1 MPKGTKRMADAYRI
15 AEESQ
20 GRTIELPTYF
30 AAPISVEAA
39 EAEDDRIVFLRA
51 RTQDGIL
58 TEVPVPAEVLE
69 EALLTSRAE
78 VSRLA
83 PPDDLFLFIENARI
97 RLSFAYDP
105 YFAVS
110 LSGIQALPHQLEAVY
125 ERMLPQSRLR
135 FLLADDPGSGKT
147 IMAGL
152 LIKEL
157 KLRAVLDRVLI
168 VCPAPLTIQ
177 WQDEM
182 SSRFE
187 ETFEIVGAELAKN
200 TLAGNAWERFPQVIT
215 SLDFAKQPDVRQ
227 GIARVRWDLVV
238 VDEAHKC
245 SARSYGRE
253 VKKTRRYELGE
264 LLTMESDR
272 LLFLTATP
280 HQGDTDQFSHFLRLL
295 DPDQFV
301 DLNLDREMISLEGSP
316 WFHRRIKE
324 ELKDFDGKP
333 LFKKRDVFT
342 QPFEL
347 SPSEKRLYDEITDYI
362 NEFLPRQTG
371 GRRRSSVALARTVF
385 QRRLAS
391 SLGAIEATLVSR
403 RDRFRNVFEELESL
417 PPAKRE
423 ARLRELR
430 LLEMDEEMDTDD
442 EEAQEEE
449 RIASEATVAERLDDI
464 TREID
469 RLNELVDL
477 ARRTRAAAEET
488 KLRALRRCLEKSEF
502 KELKDGRGK
511 LLIFTEFRATQDY
524 LVEHLESWGYTTCT
538 IHGGM
543 DAQRRKQAQID
554 FLRDRQI
561 CVATEAA
568 GEGINLQFC
577 HLMINY
583 DIPWN
588 PNRLEQRMGRI
599 HRIGQ
604 KRDVTVFNFVETQ
617 HTIEGRIL
625 LRLLTK
631 LDEIRKHLKDRVF
644 DVIGILLK
652 LNDVN
657 LEEMLRD
664 AAYNPARVEE
674 YEGQIERISF
684 ERLKDYEEA
693 TGVALAQRQ
702 VDLDRVRPKGWS
714 SEERRLMPEY
724 VEKFFIRAAEKVRL
738 RVEPRADSLWRV
750 EHVPERLRAPALGA
764 VKRFG
769 IPAIQYRKLTVHKEH
784 LSQDRHLDAEL
795 LSPGH
800 PLFAATSELLD
811 EQLRPVRQGT
821 ASFVDPVSPHP
832 YRLYFFHIEVAGEM
846 PGGRGGTTRP
856 IPAHEELAVVLEDEQ
871 GALGMAAPDILH
883 DLTPDGVGRKAELA
897 SRDDVRRAERWVQ
910 IQRTTAKLKE
920 LREERDRE
928 VQIRREYLER
938 SFHELVRRRR
948 EEWARL
954 AARVASGEDAAK
966 LARDEAQKVLAETER
981 RRDQKLAELRHLTVL
996 RPGPARYLGCAVVN
1010 PVEDE
1015 DVARVARVDENVE
1028 RVAVEVAMEYERTQR
1043 WEPTYIGDARDGSG
1057 FDIRS
1062 VREPPGQEGS
1072 QEVRRIEVKGRG
1084 GSEATVMLSPNEW
1097 VQAHR
1102 HGSTYWLYV
1111 VTDCTSSERRLLRI
1125 QDPARK
1131 LGRQAERMTVVKG
1144 FLLPAHAVEEAA
1156 EGSR

>member
-1 MPKGTKRMADAYRI
+1 MADAYRI
-15 AEESQ
+15 AEEAQ

-30 AAPISVEAA
+30 AAPVTVEAA
-39 EAEDDRIVFLRA
+39 EAEDERMIFLRA
-51 RTQDGIL
+51 RTADGLL
-58 TEVPVPAEVLE
+58 TEVPVPADILE
-69 EALLTSRAE
+69 DALLTSRAE
-78 VSRLA
+78 GPRLVS
-83 PPDDLFLFIENARI
+83 PDDFYLFIETARI

-110 LSGIQALPHQLEAVY
+110 LSGIEALPHQLEAVY

-135 FLLADDPGSGKT
+135 FLLADDPGAGKT

-157 KLRAVLDRVLI
+157 KLRGVLDRVLI

-200 TLAGNAWERFPQVIT
+200 TLAGNAWERFPQIIT
-215 SLDFAKQPDVRQ
+215 SLDFAKQPDVRP

-245 SARSYGRE
+245 SARTYGRE

-264 LLTMESDR
+264 LLTVESDR

-301 DLNLDREMISLEGSP
+301 DLSLDREMISLDGSP

-324 ELKDFDGKP
+324 ELKDFDGRP
-333 LFKKRDVFT
+333 LFKKREVFT

-347 SPSEKRLYDEITDYI
+347 SAPEKRLYDEVTDYI
-362 NEFLPRQTG
+362 NQFLPRQSR
-371 GRRRSSVALARTVF
+371 GRGRSSVALARTVF

-403 RDRFRNVFEELESL
+403 RDRFRKILEELEAL
-417 PPAKRE
+417 PPNKRE

-430 LLEMDEEMDTDD
+430 LLELDEEMDTDD
-442 EEAQEEE
+442 EEAEEEE

-477 ARRTRAAAEET
+477 ARRTRAAGEET
-488 KLRALRRCLEKSEF
+488 KLAALRRCLDKSEF
-502 KELKDGRGK
+502 RELKDGRGK

-524 LVEHLESWGYTTCT
+524 LVEHLERWGYTTCT

-543 DAQRRKQAQID
+543 NAQRRKHAQID

-604 KRDVTVFNFVETQ
+604 KRDVTVFNFVETE

-631 LDEIRKHLKDRVF
+631 LDEIRRHLKDRVF

-657 LEEMLRD
+657 LEEMLRE
-664 AAYNPARVEE
+664 AAYNPERVEE
-674 YEGQIERISF
+674 YEGQIEQISF
-684 ERLKDYEEA
+684 ERLREYESA

-702 VDLDRVRPKGWS
+702 VDLDRVRPKDLS

-724 VEKFFIRAAEKVRL
+724 VEKFFLRAAEKIRL

-750 EHVPERLRAPALGA
+750 EHVPERLRVPTLAA

-769 IPAIQYRKLTVHKEH
+769 IPATQYRKLTVHKEH
-784 LSQDRHLDAEL
+784 LGQDRHLDAEL

-800 PLFAATSELLD
+800 ALFAATADVLE
-811 EQLRPVRQGT
+811 EQLAHIRQGT
-821 ASFVDPVSPHP
+821 AAFVDPVAAGP

-846 PGGRGGTTRP
+846 PGGRGGAIRS
-856 IPAHEELAVVLEDEQ
+856 IPAHEELAVVLEDDH
-871 GALGMAAPDILH
+871 GALTIAAPDIIH
-883 DLTPDGVGRKAELA
+883 DLTPDRDRAEGEA
-897 SRDDVRRAERWVQ
+897 PSQDDVRRAERWLQ
-910 IQRTTAKLKE
+910 IHRTTAKLEE

-938 SFHELVRRRR
+938 SFHELVKRRR
-948 EEWARL
+948 EDWAKL
-954 AARVASGEDAAK
+954 AARVAAGEEAAK
-966 LARDEAQKVLAETER
+966 LARDEAQKALTETER
-981 RRDQKLAELRHLTVL
+981 RRDWKLAELRHLTVL
-996 RPGPARYLGCAVVN
+996 RPGPARYLGCATVI
-1010 PVEDE
+1010 PVDDAE
-1015 DVARVARVDENVE
+1015 VARIARSDEEVE
-1028 RVAVEVAMEYERTQR
+1028 RIAVDFVMEYERSQG

-1062 VREPPGQEGS
+1062 VREPMGGEGR
-1072 QEVRRIEVKGRG
+1072 QGVRRIEVKGRG
-1084 GSEATVMLSPNEW
+1084 GSDATVMLTPNEW

-1102 HGSTYWLYV
+1102 HGASYWLYV
-1111 VTDCTSSERRLLRI
+1111 VTECGTGEPRMLRV

-1131 LGRQAERMTVVKG
+1131 LGQRAERLTVVKG
-1144 FLLPAHAVEEAA
+1144 FLLSAAAVEETA
-1156 EGSR
+1156 EEER